1 MVAAHAYDVR
11 AAKTVQVPAVPS
23 LLDQQSLMQVLV
35 ERRTEDPEEDMS
47 AVRADV
53 DWFVDGI
60 DCATDRGGLV
70 TVAEGLGA

>member
-35 ERRTEDPEEDMS
+35 ECVRSISNGAQRTRRKICLRCAQMWTGSWTASIVRRT
-47 AVRADV
+47 
-53 DWFVDGI
+53 
-60 DCATDRGGLV
+60 
-70 TVAEGLGA
+70 VAG